1 MVVTTPPQPDLD
13 VVRAAA
19 VDAIV
24 LEGHAAVQ
32 HAAAI
37 ATLRPHLPLIVL
49 ADVDEPAVLEL
60 LVIAD
65 DVLATQ
71 TTVPGVARAVRH
83 AVARRRRRTTIAASE
98 HSQTDASDR
107 PELRQLQA
115 VGRLAAGLGHEFNN
129 LLLVVSGNAELLDQR
144 LPDGHQ
150 LKAAAEAISEA
161 SRQAA
166 MLTRQLLAFGRQQ
179 TLVPAPVDVN
189 VVVSD
194 SVPALRKAMGK
205 YVQVVTELSPVVPQ
219 VRVDAEQLKEVLS
232 NLAATAL
239 EAMPVGGTFSIASDT
254 YAVRDSDRR
263 GRPWLPSG
271 EYVRLRVRD
280 TGLGVE
286 EQALPHLFE
295 PFFATK
301 SGARGGLLLSSVYGV
316 VKQSG
321 GYIWVESA
329 VSHGTTV
336 TILLPPLARGAHAA
350 ARPPIVD
357 VGVPKPSVLLVEDLD
372 AVREVLTT
380 LLDMHGFD
388 VATAGTAEGALEL
401 ARNRAF
407 DVLLTDVALPRLSGP
422 ELARQVRHLSPGTAV
437 LLMSGHPANAIDPR
451 DLQDSRGFLQKPFTA
466 SALVE
471 RLHELLGRTV

>member
-1 MVVTTPPQPDLD
+1 MVVTTPPQPEAE

-19 VDAIV
+19 VDAVV
-24 LEGHAAVQ
+24 LLGAGAVQ

-37 ATLRPHLPLIVL
+37 ATLRPDLPLVVL
-49 ADVDEPAVLEL
+49 ADVDEPAALEL

-65 DVLATQ
+65 DVLAAQ
-71 TTVPGVARAVRH
+71 ATVPLVARAVRQ
-83 AVARRRRRTTIAASE
+83 AIARRRRRTAAVSTT
-98 HSQTDASDR
+98 HSHGDASDR

-129 LLLVVSGNAELLDQR
+129 LLLVVSGNAELLHQR

-150 LKAAAEAISEA
+150 LKTAAEAITEA
-161 SRQAA
+161 GRRAA

-179 TLVPAPVDVN
+179 TLVPAPMDLN
-189 VVVSD
+189 AVVSD
-194 SVPALRKAMGK
+194 AVPALRKAMGK
-205 YVQVVTELSPVVPQ
+205 YVQVLTELSPVLPQ
-219 VRVDAEQLKEVLS
+219 VRVDADQLKEVLS

-239 EAMPVGGTFSIASDT
+239 EAMPVGGTFSIATDT
-254 YAVRDSDRR
+254 YAVRESDRR
-263 GRPWLPSG
+263 GRPWLPPG
-271 EYVRLRVRD
+271 EYVRLRISD

-301 SGARGGLLLSSVYGV
+301 TGTRGGLVLSSVYGV

-329 VSHGTTV
+329 VSNGTTV
-336 TILLPPLARGAHAA
+336 TILLPPLSRLSATP
-350 ARPPIVD
+350 RPPAAH
-357 VGVPKPSVLLVEDLD
+357 PAAQKPSVLLVEDLD
-372 AVREVLTT
+372 AVRDVLTT

-388 VATAGTAEGALEL
+388 VASAGSAEAALEL
-401 ARNRAF
+401 ARSRAF
-407 DVLLTDVALPRLSGP
+407 DVLLTDVALPSQSGP
-422 ELARQVRHLSPGTAV
+422 DLAREIRLLSPGTAV

-451 DLQDSRGFLQKPFTA
+451 DLKDARGFLQKPFTA
-466 SALVE
+466 SALVQ